1 MKYRA
6 FLYLATT
13 VLTTTAVNAE
23 VYKCGNGAK
32 AVYQQL
38 PCKHDPHKPPMAIKD
53 ISKERQLA
61 AQKETKAYL
70 EKEEQRQKEKQAELD
85 KERARQIEEAK
96 IMETQRQTNAIRQQT
111 EALRNAPI
119 SNTYSAPYWPIYGYP
134 YGQHDFGQQGHDRW
148 DGHKQDHPHDNRD
161 NRTQPNMN
169 EQWWMN
175 PNRDMNDQWWMKP
188 KHNKQDQWQMKN
200 RR

>member
-1 MKYRA
+1 MKYQA
-6 FLYLATT
+6 VLYLATAA
-13 VLTTTAVNAE
+13 LTATSVNAE

-38 PCKHDPHKPPMAIKD
+38 PCEHDPHKPPMAIKD

-61 AQKETKAYL
+61 AQKETKAHL
-70 EKEEQRQKEKQAELD
+70 EKEKQRQKEKQAELD
-85 KERARQIEEAK
+85 KERALQIEEAK
-96 IMETQRQTNAIRQQT
+96 IKETQRQTNAIRLQT
-111 EALRNAPI
+111 EALRNTPI
-119 SNTYSAPYWPIYGYP
+119 SNTYSSPYWPLYGYP
-134 YGQHDFGQQGHDRW
+134 YDLHHQR
-148 DGHKQDHPHDNRD
+148 PHQVWNAPRSQPQ
-161 NRTQPNMN
+161 QPNIN

-188 KHNKQDQWQMKN
+188 KHNTQDQWRMKK